1 MKYGIRSNGRQGGK
15 RVFQRYAVFGTEKN
29 LIKIFKDYG
38 VTDETAQDLAE
49 ESGPYFYLLDRK
61 TGELSEEGR
70 KEMEYWKDC
79 LGDPVKEIS
88 FNNVMIGD

>member
-1 MKYGIRSNGRQGGK
+1 MAFDPMTEERAKNAFTGIPLSVLR
-15 RVFQRYAVFGTEKN
+15 KN

-49 ESGPYFYLLDRK
+49 ESGPYYYLLDEK

-70 KEMEYWKDC
+70 KKWNAGKT
-79 LGDPVKEIS
+79 LSEIR
-88 FNNVMIGD
+88 

>member
-1 MKYGIRSNGRQGGK
+1 MAINPMTEEIAKKEFSGIPLSVLR
-15 RVFQRYAVFGTEKN
+15 KN
-29 LIKIFKDYG
+29 LMKIFKDYG

-49 ESGPYFYLLDRK
+49 ENCPYFYLLDEK

-70 KEMEYWKDC
+70 KKMERWKDC

>member
-1 MKYGIRSNGRQGGK
+1 MAINPMTEERAKNAFNGIPLSVLR
-15 RVFQRYAVFGTEKN
+15 KN
-29 LIKIFKDYG
+29 LINIFKDYG
-38 VTDETAQDLAE
+38 VTDKFTYKLAE
-49 ESGPYFYLLDRK
+49 ESGPYYYLLDEK

-70 KEMEYWKDC
+70 KKMERWKDS

>member
-1 MKYGIRSNGRQGGK
+1 MAIDPMTEEIVKKVFNGIPLSVLR
-15 RVFQRYAVFGTEKN
+15 KN
-29 LIKIFKDYG
+29 LMKIFKDYG
-38 VTDETAQDLAE
+38 VTEETAQDLAE
-49 ESGPYFYLLDRK
+49 ESGPYYYLLDEK

-70 KEMEYWKDC
+70 KKMERWKDS

>member
-1 MKYGIRSNGRQGGK
+1 MAFDPMTEERAKNAFTGIPLSVLR
-15 RVFQRYAVFGTEKN
+15 KN
-29 LIKIFKDYG
+29 LMKIFKDYG

-49 ESGPYFYLLDRK
+49 ESGPYYYLLDEQ

-70 KEMEYWKDC
+70 KEMEYWKDSF
-79 LGDPVKEIS
+79 GDPVKEIS

>member
-1 MKYGIRSNGRQGGK
+1 MAIDPMTEEIAKKVFNGIPLSVLR
-15 RVFQRYAVFGTEKN
+15 KN
-29 LIKIFKDYG
+29 LMKIFKDYG
-38 VTDETAQDLAE
+38 VTEETAQDLAD

-61 TGELSEEGR
+61 TGELSEKGR
-70 KEMEYWKDC
+70 KKMERWKDS

>member
-1 MKYGIRSNGRQGGK
+1 MAINPMTEEIAKKEFSGIPLSVLR
-15 RVFQRYAVFGTEKN
+15 KN
-29 LIKIFKDYG
+29 LMKIFKDYG
-38 VTDETAQDLAE
+38 VTEETAQDLAE

-61 TGELSEEGR
+61 TGELSEKGR
-70 KEMEYWKDC
+70 KKMERWKDS

>member
-1 MKYGIRSNGRQGGK
+1 MAINPMTEEIAKKEFSGIQLSVLR
-15 RVFQRYAVFGTEKN
+15 KN
-29 LIKIFKDYG
+29 LMNIFKDYG
-38 VTDETAQDLAE
+38 VTDKFTYKLAE

-61 TGELSEEGR
+61 TGELSEKGR
-70 KEMEYWKDC
+70 KKMERWKDS

>member
-1 MKYGIRSNGRQGGK
+1 MAFDPMDDKAAQDFFNGIPLSVLR
-15 RVFQRYAVFGTEKN
+15 KN
-29 LIKIFKDYG
+29 LIKLFKDYG

-61 TGELSEEGR
+61 TGELSEKGR
-70 KEMEYWKDC
+70 KKMERWKDS

>member
-1 MKYGIRSNGRQGGK
+1 MAIDPMTEEIAKKVFNGIPLSVLR
-15 RVFQRYAVFGTEKN
+15 KN

-38 VTDETAQDLAE
+38 VTDKFTYKLAE

-61 TGELSEEGR
+61 TGELSEKGR
-70 KEMEYWKDC
+70 KEMEYWKDS